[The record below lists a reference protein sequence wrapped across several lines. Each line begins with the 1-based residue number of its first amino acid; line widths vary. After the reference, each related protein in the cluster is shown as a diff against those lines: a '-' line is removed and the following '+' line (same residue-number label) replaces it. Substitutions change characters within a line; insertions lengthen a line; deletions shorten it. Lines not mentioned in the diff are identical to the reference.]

1 MSGSGER
8 TTSTTASTVRIL
20 QKLLRNKDL
29 GRYVVPIVPD
39 EARTFGLESL
49 FRAAGIYAPDGQ
61 RYTPVDDG
69 SLLPYREETD
79 GQVLQEG
86 ICETGAMASFLAA
99 GTAYAMHGVPT
110 IPFYMF
116 YSIFGFQRVGDM
128 IWSCADMMCRGFLLG
143 GTAGRTT
150 LNGEGLQHQD
160 GHSQLVASTIP
171 NLKSYDPA
179 FAFELALIIRDGIY
193 RMYTL
198 QEQIFY
204 YLTVYNEVYPMPAAP
219 AEIENVEAGVLAGIY
234 CFKRSEAA
242 RGGQSDTGHAVPDAE
257 TETAGN
263 NMVQLL
269 GSGSI
274 MLQVLEAATMLE
286 DMGIAANVWSV
297 TSYNELQR
305 DALSAERW
313 NRLHPQAVPRKSYLS
328 RVLDGETG
336 VFVAASDYMK
346 AVPNGIAPW
355 IPGRYAVLGTDGFGL
370 SESRDVLRDHFEI
383 SPAHI
388 VVAAL
393 HALSEEGIYSPEKVA
408 ETISSL
414 GIDAGKIDPVTM

>member
-1 MSGSGER
+1 
-8 TTSTTASTVRIL
+8 
-20 QKLLRNKDL
+20 
-29 GRYVVPIVPD
+29 
-39 EARTFGLESL
+39 
-49 FRAAGIYAPDGQ
+49 
-61 RYTPVDDG
+61 
-69 SLLPYREETD
+69 
-79 GQVLQEG
+79 
-86 ICETGAMASFLAA
+86 
-99 GTAYAMHGVPT
+99 
-110 IPFYMF
+110 
-116 YSIFGFQRVGDM
+116 
-128 IWSCADMMCRGFLLG
+128 
-143 GTAGRTT
+143 
-150 LNGEGLQHQD
+150 
-160 GHSQLVASTIP
+160 
-171 NLKSYDPA
+171 
-179 FAFELALIIRDGIY
+179 
-193 RMYTL
+193 
-198 QEQIFY
+198 
-204 YLTVYNEVYPMPAAP
+204 
-219 AEIENVEAGVLAGIY
+219 
-234 CFKRSEAA
+234 
-242 RGGQSDTGHAVPDAE
+242 
-257 TETAGN
+257 
-263 NMVQLL
+263 
-269 GSGSI
+269 
-274 MLQVLEAATMLE
+274 MLE